1 MFLVVCLRK
10 KKDMTQL
17 TKAEEQIMQILWDL
31 GEGIVQDVRE
41 AFPDPKP
48 SRNTVSTVIRILEQ
62 KGFIAHKAYGRTY
75 LYIPKVSK
83 KEYTKKQIG
92 SMIHNYF
99 NGSFASMASFFVKEN
114 NLSLNDLDA
123 LMNEI
128 KKDVD
133 K

>member
-1 MFLVVCLRK
+1 
-10 KKDMTQL
+10 MTQL

-62 KGFIAHKAYGRTY
+62 KGFISHKAYGRTY
-75 LYIPKVSK
+75 LYLPKVSK
-83 KEYTKKQIG
+83 KEYTKKQMG

-114 NLSLNDLDA
+114 NLSMNDLDA

>member
-1 MFLVVCLRK
+1 
-10 KKDMTQL
+10 
-17 TKAEEQIMQILWDL
+17 
-31 GEGIVQDVRE
+31 
-41 AFPDPKP
+41 
-48 SRNTVSTVIRILEQ
+48 
-62 KGFIAHKAYGRTY
+62 
-75 LYIPKVSK
+75 
-83 KEYTKKQIG
+83 
-92 SMIHNYF
+92 MIHNYF